1 MSIVKFEFSYNTT
14 TGEFSVVNTETG
26 EVKSTKP
33 SVSGKPKVD
42 GGNTPT
48 LVLEDNKYCLNQA
61 AVDLMEVVPGDKLDI
76 KYKKIDGRIQPVI
89 GKDEDFGTKGGCK
102 LTKSFTVSCRGS
114 KNAELSKYG
123 TEFKVVAFEEQ
134 EGIFIL
140 NNGDTTE
147 APSESTTEELLDL
160 DLQGII
166 DDPDVT
172 EIDSSIFQL

>member
-1 MSIVKFEFSYNTT
+1 M
-14 TGEFSVVNTETG
+14 
-26 EVKSTKP
+26 
-33 SVSGKPKVD
+33 
-42 GGNTPT
+42 
-48 LVLEDNKYCLNQA
+48 
-61 AVDLMEVVPGDKLDI
+61 
-76 KYKKIDGRIQPVI
+76 
-89 GKDEDFGTKGGCK
+89 
-102 LTKSFTVSCRGS
+102 S

-140 NNGDTTE
+140 SNGDAVET
-147 APSESTTEELLDL
+147 PSATEELLDL

>member
-14 TGEFSVVNTETG
+14 TGEFSVVNVETG

-33 SVSGKPKVD
+33 SVSGKPKVE

-114 KNAELSKYG
+114 KNTELSKYG

-140 NNGDTTE
+140 SNGDAVET
-147 APSESTTEELLDL
+147 PSATEELLDL
-160 DLQGII
+160 DLQSII